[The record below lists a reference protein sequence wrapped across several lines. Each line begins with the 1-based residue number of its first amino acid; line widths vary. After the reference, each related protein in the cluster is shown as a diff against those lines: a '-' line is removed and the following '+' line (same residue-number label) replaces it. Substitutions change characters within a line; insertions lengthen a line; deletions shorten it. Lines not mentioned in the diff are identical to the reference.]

1 MKKKT
6 ISLIVNHTTGDMW
19 DVKSGNLKEHSDTL
33 IHLLNYML
41 DNEYFE
47 DDDDIEVVYKED
59 SEIHSKYIA
68 VLDAL
73 GIEC

>member
-6 ISLIVNHTTGDMW
+6 ISLIVNITTGDIW
-19 DVKSGNLKEHSDTL
+19 DAMSGGLKEHSDTL
-33 IHLLNYML
+33 IHLLNYMQ
-41 DNEYFE
+41 DKEYIK
-47 DDDDIEVVYKED
+47 DDDDIEVVYEED
-59 SEIHSKYIA
+59 SEIQSKYIA